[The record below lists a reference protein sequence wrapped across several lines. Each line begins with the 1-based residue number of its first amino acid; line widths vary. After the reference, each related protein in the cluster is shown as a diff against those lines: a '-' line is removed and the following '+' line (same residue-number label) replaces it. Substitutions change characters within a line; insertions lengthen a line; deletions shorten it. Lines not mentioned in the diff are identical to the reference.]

1 MRCHA
6 VFFFRCDVCPY
17 ATGDHN
23 SLRRHKMR
31 HTGQRQYK
39 CQLCAY
45 TCIQT
50 ISLKT
55 HMRNKHPNAEGV
67 VYLCSLCK
75 FCTINKQ
82 IYDNHMADHHNGL
95 IPEAKSD
102 LAPSRQSSLAVSVEA
117 VANSMAIL
125 PEGTTQFQL
134 QVKRMETGELHAN
147 KEDIDKLNSIPNL
160 VNSGMDANQLIYSAL
175 NIGGNTEGMTY
186 TAQLLNGVQ
195 STVSPSLQSAG
206 KGVLSSYTITFHA
219 PQVVATQTGTDGQ
232 TIVYQSLT
240 EQDLPVVDAASQD
253 ESSEPSSQGAEQDGE
268 GMLALA
274 EGSQAQSVEQVS
286 QILYSPSRIQSNPD
300 LQAEQDSHF
309 QTMQAAS
316 SDSLPGENEV
326 EKVTNNFTPGG
337 GVVVSEAGHI
347 VEGMEGVLLPE
358 GSHSIMVMEG
368 GQVVEQMLVMGAGAE
383 QADAGSVSDAAS
395 QAEMDGEKEEDSYPM
410 EQETEA
416 KAETDDSEEQS

>member
-1 MRCHA
+1 
-6 VFFFRCDVCPY
+6 
-17 ATGDHN
+17 
-23 SLRRHKMR
+23 
-31 HTGQRQYK
+31 
-39 CQLCAY
+39 
-45 TCIQT
+45 
-50 ISLKT
+50 
-55 HMRNKHPNAEGV
+55 
-67 VYLCSLCK
+67 
-75 FCTINKQ
+75 
-82 IYDNHMADHHNGL
+82 MADHHNGL

-102 LAPSRQSSLAVSVEA
+102 LAPNRQSSLAVSVEA

-125 PEGTTQFQL
+125 PEGTAQFQL

-147 KEDIDKLNSIPNL
+147 KEDIDKLNSIPDL

-274 EGSQAQSVEQVS
+274 EESQAQSVEQVS
-286 QILYSPSRIQSNPD
+286 QILYSPSRIQSNTD

-309 QTMQAAS
+309 QAMQAAS
-316 SDSLPGENEV
+316 SDSPPGENEV
-326 EKVTNNFTPGG
+326 EKVTNNFSAPGG

-368 GQVVEQMLVMGAGAE
+368 GQVVEQMLVMGAGGE

-410 EQETEA
+410 EQETEM
-416 KAETDDSEEQS
+416 KAETDDGEEQS